1 MTKLYHLMTKKEL
14 VQICKKEGIK
24 GYSKLKKKDIIN
36 KITEYFD
43 KDLYEDKNIFC
54 HPDLIKIII
63 EFAGKNNNRFEI
75 YQYEIKKQNNLIS
88 KIMEKL
94 NNMLRENPNNDCLEN
109 MKEYVLLNLYCKY
122 NFEYRKIRL
131 KNNFSSKYGTQ
142 YIDELISLITK
153 KFKSHYITNM
163 STYYLS
169 RSQIL
174 RLKKIYHID
183 EIKTSMKIDEMRI
196 IIDSIQKDFENMKKK
211 L

>member
-1 MTKLYHLMTKKEL
+1 
-14 VQICKKEGIK
+14 
-24 GYSKLKKKDIIN
+24 
-36 KITEYFD
+36 
-43 KDLYEDKNIFC
+43 
-54 HPDLIKIII
+54 
-63 EFAGKNNNRFEI
+63 
-75 YQYEIKKQNNLIS
+75 
-88 KIMEKL
+88 MEKL